1 MSYHSPDTSRNL
13 RAGNARMPTQ
23 STTGSANRTAN
34 VPKTQPLKADKAGI
48 YMDELGIATVAEKN
62 KRGYLSTYLEGQ
74 TAPNKISNWLKGSL

>member
-13 RAGNARMPTQ
+13 RAGNARMP
-23 STTGSANRTAN
+23 SMSTAN
-34 VPKTQPLKADKAGI
+34 MGNMTIDAPKTQPLKADKAGI

>member
-13 RAGNARMPTQ
+13 RAGNARMP
-23 STTGSANRTAN
+23 SMSTAN
-34 VPKTQPLKADKAGI
+34 MGNMTIDAPKTQPLKADKAGI
-48 YMDELGIATVAEKN
+48 YMDELGIATVADKN

>member
-13 RAGNARMPTQ
+13 RAGNARMPSM
-23 STTGSANRTAN
+23 STASMGNMTIDA
-34 VPKTQPLKADKAGI
+34 PKTQPLKADKAGI
-48 YMDELGIATVAEKN
+48 YMDELGIATAAEKN